1 MRLLIVTGVILIPV
15 PIERMTMS
23 NEGRLAYWKAK
34 SVLCQKLFYEQV
46 EDSTKQELAVENLA
60 RFIEANRE
68 IDKLTNGQGYAW
80 IYGE

>member
-1 MRLLIVTGVILIPV
+1 
-15 PIERMTMS
+15 MTMS

-68 IDKLTNGQGYAW
+68 VDRLTNGQDYGW